1 MTGFSAGQQCSD
13 EENARREES
22 VPLTGAAPDERMADS
37 TYRVRCMVCGKS
49 VSSPL
54 VEPVTV
60 RAWVICPECIE
71 RHGVDGGR
79 ARI

>member
-1 MTGFSAGQQCSD
+1 MTVDISRHQEGTEQ
-13 EENARREES
+13 
-22 VPLTGAAPDERMADS
+22 MADG

-54 VEPVTV
+54 TQPVTV

-71 RHGVDGGR
+71 RHGVDGGAMR
-79 ARI
+79 TGEPLVVRKISGEVK